1 MQLVKMEQSAI
12 NKVIGKNNNSWVGQ
26 CVLIVTLTLGLT
38 GSSTGQTPGGSQTP
52 AATPAPSRVPP
63 VLRNGL
69 RSPFSRGRWNIGG
82 GISGGG
88 SGGSLLGQASLNI
101 GYFVVNKTEVGVST
115 SLQFGG
121 GSSLLAVLPYF
132 RYILFQSPL
141 LSPYVRVFGGRYF
154 VKDVADPYVLGGAVG
169 TYYSLQG
176 NAYLSGEVNYRM
188 MLPKE
193 NCFGNCH
200 QYGISG
206 GVGMMF

>member
-1 MQLVKMEQSAI
+1 MNKHKVMGFIFLGATVLFPNVSFGQQSD
-12 NKVIGKNNNSWVGQ
+12 GQ
-26 CVLIVTLTLGLT
+26 V
-38 GSSTGQTPGGSQTP
+38 P
-52 AATPAPSRVPP
+52 AAGTPQAPTGPATTPAPSRVPP
-63 VLRNGL
+63 VYRGGNRLGQRT
-69 RSPFSRGRWNIGG
+69 PFSRGRWNIGG

-88 SGGSLLGQASLNI
+88 SGGSLLGLASLNI
-101 GYFVVNKTEVGVST
+101 GYFIVNRAEIGVST

-154 VKDVADPYVLGGAVG
+154 VKNVPDPYVVGAALG

-176 NAYLSGEVNYRM
+176 NVYLSGEVNYRM
-188 MLPKE
+188 MLPE
-193 NCFGNCH
+193 ANCFGNCH

-206 GVGMMF
+206 GIGMMF